1 MLLQF
6 LAVILAAVG
15 RLVEVVVEGIMQE
28 EVEVE
33 VLV

>member
-28 EVEVE
+28 VEVE